1 MTASANSTINES
13 SQYRGSCSKGNWS
26 AMNIAAMVIGFILF
40 WPIGLVILYW
50 NITGRD
56 IKDLPG
62 AIQDKWSSMFNK
74 SWCGMKKSDRTYAE
88 NSVFNEYQ
96 QTQFDRIAEIKE
108 EISNRAKSFKDFQSD
123 AKRRADE
130 AEFKEFMSADRTK
143 EAS

>member
-1 MTASANSTINES
+1 MTASANATINES
-13 SQYRGSCSKGNWS
+13 SQHRNSCSKGNWS

-40 WPIGLVILYW
+40 WPVGLLILYW
-50 NITGRD
+50 NITGRNL
-56 IKDLPG
+56 KDLPG
-62 AIQDKWSSMFNK
+62 AVQDKWSSIFNK
-74 SWCGMKKSDRTYAE
+74 SWGGMKKSDQTYAE

-108 EISNRAKSFKDFQSD
+108 EIMNRAKSFKDFQSE

-130 AEFKEFMSADRTK
+130 AEFKEFMSSDRSK

>member
-1 MTASANSTINES
+1 MTASANSTFNES
-13 SQYRGSCSKGNWS
+13 SQHQGSSTKGNWS
-26 AMNIAAMVIGFILF
+26 AMNIAAMVVGFIFF
-40 WPIGLVILYW
+40 WPVGLVILYW

-62 AIQDKWSSMFNK
+62 AVQEKWSSMFNK
-74 SWCGMKKSDRTYAE
+74 SWCGMKKSDQSHSE

-130 AEFKEFMSADRTK
+130 AEFKEFMSADR
-143 EAS
+143 S